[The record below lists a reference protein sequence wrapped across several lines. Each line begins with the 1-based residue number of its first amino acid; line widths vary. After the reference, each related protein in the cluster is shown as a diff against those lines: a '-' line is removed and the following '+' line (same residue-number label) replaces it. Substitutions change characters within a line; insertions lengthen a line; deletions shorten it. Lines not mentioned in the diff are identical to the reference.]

1 MTIDYYC
8 CVAREILSQQG
19 GYSRVTAGYKM
30 HFIGIYGFPNARGP
44 KTHFQKCDLGIES
57 T

>member
-1 MTIDYYC
+1 VTIDYYC